1 MVRANAC
8 RPQARQFVPLSGVTG
23 IVSLHSGVEQEAQ
36 AVWAAHPRD
45 EVVSP
50 HKKLPDL
57 CVPLGLDL
65 SGVCVFLR
73 QCGYDLSGGME
84 SVICQLARR
93 LCLRADFPHE
103 IGIFLGYPLRD
114 VVGFICNKGQN
125 YSCCGH
131 WKSYGDAEQAQQTFD
146 AYKKC
151 TACYQHLYEKG
162 VPLLKL
168 IAAA

>member
-1 MVRANAC
+1 MQRKDVR
-8 RPQARQFVPLSGVTG
+8 
-23 IVSLHSGVEQEAQ
+23 
-36 AVWAAHPRD
+36 
-45 EVVSP
+45 
-50 HKKLPDL
+50 
-57 CVPLGLDL
+57 
-65 SGVCVFLR
+65 VFLR